1 MKSFIVTF
9 LFINISF
16 KGVDVYGEFDVKL
29 SYLLYLLLY
38 DTEEERYEELSL
50 YLVFGLFDGPVLS
63 RVVTL
68 NTLWFVVE
76 YKLEGLYGLLELY
89 YLSYLL

>member
-1 MKSFIVTF
+1 MTF

-16 KGVDVYGEFDVKL
+16 KGVDVYGEFDVKV

-50 YLVFGLFDGPVLS
+50 YLADGLFDGPVLS

-76 YKLEGLYGLLELY
+76 YKLEGL
-89 YLSYLL
+89 

>member
-1 MKSFIVTF
+1 

-16 KGVDVYGEFDVKL
+16 KGVDVYGEFDVKV

-50 YLVFGLFDGPVLS
+50 YLADGLFDGPVLS

-68 NTLWFVVE
+68 NTL
-76 YKLEGLYGLLELY
+76 
-89 YLSYLL
+89 